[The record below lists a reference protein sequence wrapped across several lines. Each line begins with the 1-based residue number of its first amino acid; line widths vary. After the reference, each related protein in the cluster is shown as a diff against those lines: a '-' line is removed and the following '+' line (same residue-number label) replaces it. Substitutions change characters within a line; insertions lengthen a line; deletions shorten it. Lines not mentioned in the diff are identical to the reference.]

1 MSGEIALE
9 SIAYQLFMGVC
20 MDVEYNFNRHDRGI
34 FEYILDNIP
43 DSITIVDMAGKVI
56 FFNSTAEEYFGVLK
70 KNIIDKDIREFF
82 PNAILPRVLEHKVSY
97 HNIYNSPREKS
108 FVVSSAV
115 PLKDKHGNMIGALA
129 RDRDITEIVKLSELL
144 NKTQT
149 NLMQLEKEYS
159 KITLLGEDYFSK
171 IISNNAGFIQI
182 INLCKNI
189 SKSPL
194 NILLKGESGTGK
206 ELFAKAIHYE
216 SGKRGKFIPINCSAI
231 PKELFESELFGY
243 EAGAFTGARNEGKK
257 GKFEEAEGGTLFLD
271 EIGDMPMELQPKLLR
286 ILEEGTVTRI
296 GSNKPRKIDVRIIS
310 ATNKDIRTLIKE
322 DKFRKDLY
330 YRLDVFQVNI
340 PPLRERKGDIVLLA
354 NKFIQEFCMEQGIN
368 IIEIPNDILNIFSE
382 YNWEG
387 NVRELRNVIQRSVI
401 YASQSGKD
409 KIEKEFLPAY
419 MQKIKV
425 DELNKVINVEEIR
438 RYETG
443 LEEYIEKVEKMIIHK
458 TLEELNYNKSETAKR
473 LKIPRTTLY
482 YKIEKHKITMDEA

>member
-1 MSGEIALE
+1 MP
-9 SIAYQLFMGVC
+9 
-20 MDVEYNFNRHDRGI
+20 DFNSHDRSI

-43 DSITIVDMAGKVI
+43 DSITIVDMSGKVI
-56 FFNSTAEEYFGVLK
+56 FFNSTAEEYFNVLK
-70 KNIIDKDIREFF
+70 KDILDKELKEFF
-82 PNAILPRVLEHKVSY
+82 PNAILPRVLESKKTFN
-97 HNIYNSPREKS
+97 NIYNSPRENS
-108 FVVSSAV
+108 YVVSSAA
-115 PLKDKHGNMIGALA
+115 PLYDKYGNMIGALA

-149 NLMQLEKEYS
+149 NLLRLEQEYS
-159 KITLLGEDYFSK
+159 KIASSGDAYFSK
-171 IISNNAGFIQI
+171 IISNNANFIQI

-194 NILLKGESGTGK
+194 NVLLKGESGTGK

-216 SGKRGKFIPINCSAI
+216 SNRKGSFIPINCSAI

-243 EAGAFTGARNEGKK
+243 EPGAFTGAKSEGKK

-271 EIGDMPMELQPKLLR
+271 EIGDMPLELQPKLLR

-340 PPLRERKGDIVLLA
+340 PPLRERKGDVILLA
-354 NKFIQEFCMEQGIN
+354 NKFLQEFCMEQGIN
-368 IIEIPNDILNIFSE
+368 IIEIPNEILNILSE
-382 YNWEG
+382 YSWEG
-387 NVRELRNVIQRSVI
+387 NVRELKNVIQRSVI
-401 YASQSGKD
+401 YATQSGKD
-409 KIEKEFLPAY
+409 KIEKEFLPSY
-419 MQKIKV
+419 MQNIRV
-425 DELNKVINVEEIR
+425 DELKQVFNIN
-438 RYETG
+438 ETISDNLG
-443 LEEYIEKVEKMIIHK
+443 LEDYIEKVEKQIIEK
-458 TLEELNYNKSETAKR
+458 TLKEFKYNKSEAAKQ

-482 YKIEKHKITMDEA
+482 YKIEKYNITMDE

>member
-1 MSGEIALE
+1 MS
-9 SIAYQLFMGVC
+9 
-20 MDVEYNFNRHDRGI
+20 VEYNFNKHDRGI

-43 DSITIVDMAGKVI
+43 DAITVVDMERKVI
-56 FFNSTAEEYFGVLK
+56 FFNSTSEEYFGVLK
-70 KNIIDKDIREFF
+70 KDIIGKDVRKFF
-82 PNAILPRVLEHKVSY
+82 PNAILPRVLELKTSY
-97 HNIYNSPREKS
+97 HNIYNSPRENS
-108 FVVSSAV
+108 YVVSSAV
-115 PLKDKHGNMIGALA
+115 PLKDIQGNMIGGLAL
-129 RDRDITEIVKLSELL
+129 DRDITEIVKLSEQL

-149 NLMQLEKEYS
+149 NLLQLEKEYS
-159 KITLLGEDYFSK
+159 KITSSGEAYFSK
-171 IISNNAGFIQI
+171 IISNNANFIQI

-206 ELFAKAIHYE
+206 EMFAKAIHFE
-216 SGKRGKFIPINCSAI
+216 SGRMGKYIPINCSAI

-243 EAGAFTGARNEGKK
+243 EAGAFTGAKVEGKK

-286 ILEEGTVTRI
+286 ILEDGVVTRI
-296 GSNKPRKIDVRIIS
+296 GGNKPRKIDVRIIS

-340 PPLRERKGDIVLLA
+340 PPLRERRGDIVLLA

-368 IIEIPNDILNIFSE
+368 IIEIPNEILNIFSE
-382 YNWEG
+382 YNWDG

-409 KIEKEFLPAY
+409 KIEKEYLPSH
-419 MQKIKV
+419 MQNIQV
-425 DELNKVINVEEIR
+425 DEINNVINVNEIKQ
-438 RYETG
+438 YETG
-443 LEEYIEKVEKMIIHK
+443 LEEYLGKIEKRIIQK
-458 TLEELNYNKSETAKR
+458 TLRDFNYNKSEAAKH
-473 LKIPRTTLY
+473 LKIPRATLY
-482 YKIEKHKITMDEA
+482 YKIEKYEISAGEQWKK